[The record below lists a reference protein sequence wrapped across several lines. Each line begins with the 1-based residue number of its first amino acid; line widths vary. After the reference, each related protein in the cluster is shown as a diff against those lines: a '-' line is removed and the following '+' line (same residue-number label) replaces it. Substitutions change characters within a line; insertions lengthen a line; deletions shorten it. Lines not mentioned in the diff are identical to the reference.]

1 MLLTGGIQ
9 ALNVWLVSLKLDGVS
24 SYELMTLMPLS

>member
-1 MLLTGGIQ
+1 MLLIGSIQ
-9 ALNVWLVSLKLDGVS
+9 TLNIWLVSLKLDGVI

>member
-1 MLLTGGIQ
+1 MFLIGSIQ
-9 ALNVWLVSLKLDGVS
+9 ALNVWLVSLKLDGVG